1 MLICREL
8 SSIQRF
14 STFLL
19 YHIILVCQAKKSK
32 YILIHLLLILYNKC
46 FIFINKFVIKSHLLT
61 IRVKTHKRAGDCPSY
76 IGIMVCA
83 TASGVTQRLEFTFTL
98 PQGSCHQFSEPSVSH
113 DRAWLLIAHCYQT
126 VAPDIKIRLL
136 SQHSLSL
143 LLFPS
148 FLTLIMPCYE

>member
-1 MLICREL
+1 MKFRNYV
-8 SSIQRF
+8 SYPKW
-14 STFLL
+14 TT
-19 YHIILVCQAKKSK
+19 
-32 YILIHLLLILYNKC
+32 
-46 FIFINKFVIKSHLLT
+46 IFRYQSHLLT
-61 IRVKTHKRAGDCPSY
+61 IRGKTHKRAGEVCP
-76 IGIMVCA
+76 IGIGDLCCHDL
-83 TASGVTQRLEFTFTL
+83 GITQRLEFTFTL
-98 PQGSCHQFSEPSVSH
+98 PQGSCHQFSEPSVSP

>member
-1 MLICREL
+1 MGKMTKISEL
-8 SSIQRF
+8 FCIIQPIHKRLFSLSIPP
-14 STFLL
+14 SNE
-19 YHIILVCQAKKSK
+19 KG
-32 YILIHLLLILYNKC
+32 
-46 FIFINKFVIKSHLLT
+46 
-61 IRVKTHKRAGDCPSY
+61 KTHKRAGDCPSY

-98 PQGSCHQFSEPSVSH
+98 PQGSCHQFSEPSVSP

-136 SQHSLSL
+136 SQHSPSL